1 MIPTG
6 VVSLQDVE
14 DEFGG
19 GQPIPLGDYYVDGP
33 SGLVQTGWYSTI
45 LGNPPYSGPISLAD
59 FRGVSKITSF
69 IFNDVVSSNLADY
82 NLRNRAINAGW
93 DGVIQ
98 LTATITINPG
108 VYVYASTTGNSAFV
122 LGTPTLPAGSTVS
135 LTNNGFIA
143 GRGGQGGQGG
153 SVTAGVASNGA
164 AGGTGGTALTANY
177 AISITNN
184 GTIGGGGGGGG
195 GGSSQGYVDKSTIAA
210 ATGGGGGG
218 GRSLGGFGAAGASSG
233 NTSGTFNGTAGTAGT
248 LGGPGAGG
256 AGSGHGPVGPDGG
269 QGGAGGG
276 FGSPGSAG
284 ELYNNGQHTSI
295 SSPGGGGAAGA
306 AVTGNAFI
314 TWLVTGTRLGSIS

>member
-19 GQPIPLGDYYVDGP
+19 GLPIPLGDYYVDGP
-33 SGLVQTGWYSTI
+33 SGLVQTGGYSTI

-59 FRGVSKITSF
+59 FRGVSRVF
-69 IFNDVVSSNLADY
+69 VFNDVISSNLADY
-82 NLRNRAINAGW
+82 NLRNRAILAGW
-93 DGVIQ
+93 NGTMRIA
-98 LTATITINPG
+98 ATITINGG
-108 VYVYASTTGNSAFV
+108 VYVYASSTGNAAFI
-122 LGTPTLPAGSTVS
+122 LGTPALPAGSTVS

-153 SVTAGVASNGA
+153 SVNTGVASNGA
-164 AGGTGGTALTANY
+164 AGLAGGPALSVNY

-195 GGSSQGYVDKSTIAA
+195 GGSSQGYVDKSTTTA

-218 GRSLGGFGAAGASSG
+218 GRSLGGFGAAGSSV
-233 NTSGTFNGTAGTAGT
+233 NNPSGTFNGTAGTAGT

-256 AGSGHGPVGPDGG
+256 AGSGHGPIGPDGG
-269 QGGAGGG
+269 AGGAGGG
-276 FGSPGSAG
+276 FGSPGVAG

-306 AVTGNAFI
+306 AVLGNSNI

>member
-14 DEFGG
+14 DEFGNSH
-19 GQPIPLGDYYVDGP
+19 PIPLGDYYVDGP
-33 SGLVQTGWYSTI
+33 SGLVVTGGFSTI

-59 FRGVSKITSF
+59 FRGVTKVF
-69 IFNDVVSSNLADY
+69 VFNDVVSSNLADY
-82 NLRNRAINAGW
+82 NLRNRAILAGW
-93 DGVIQ
+93 NGTMMIA
-98 LTATITINPG
+98 ATITINGG
-108 VYVYASTTGNSAFV
+108 VYVYSSSTGSAAFV
-122 LGTPTLPAGSTVS
+122 LGTPTLPVGSTVT

-164 AGGTGGTALTANY
+164 AGTAGGPALSVNY
-177 AISITNN
+177 TISITNN

-195 GGSSQGYVDKSTIAA
+195 GGSSQGYIAKVVQG

-218 GRSLGGFGAAGASSG
+218 GQSLGALGAAGASSG
-233 NTSGTFNGTAGTAGT
+233 NTDGTFAGTAGTAGT

-256 AGSGHGPVGPDGG
+256 SGTGHGPIGPDGG
-269 QGGAGGG
+269 DGGTGGT
-276 FGSPGSAG
+276 FGQPGAAG

-306 AVTGNAFI
+306 AVIGNAFI